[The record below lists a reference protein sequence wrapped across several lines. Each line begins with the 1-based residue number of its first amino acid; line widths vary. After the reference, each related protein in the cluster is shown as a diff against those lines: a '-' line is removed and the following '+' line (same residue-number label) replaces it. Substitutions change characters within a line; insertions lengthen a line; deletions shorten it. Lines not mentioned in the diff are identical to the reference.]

1 MKAIAKTAGV
11 AALSVAM
18 LTAATVDSA
27 EASRRG
33 RIVGGVA
40 AGLIAG
46 AIIAGA
52 AANANARERVYVRDC
67 GEFRR
72 NARYNENIGRP
83 GRAQYWWDRYA
94 ECRGE

>member
-1 MKAIAKTAGV
+1 MNSFAKTASV

-18 LTAATVDSA
+18 LTAVSVDQSQA
-27 EASRRG
+27 ASRRV
-33 RIVGGVA
+33 IGGVA
-40 AGLIAG
+40 AGIVAG

-52 AANANARERVYVRDC
+52 AASANARERVYVRDC
-67 GEFRR
+67 SEFRR
-72 NARYNENIGRP
+72 NARYNENIGRN

>member
-1 MKAIAKTAGV
+1 MNIAKTAGV

-18 LTAATVDSA
+18 LATVTIDSA
-27 EASRRG
+27 EAARRG
-33 RIVGGVA
+33 RVVGGI
-40 AGLIAG
+40 IAG
-46 AIIAGA
+46 AAIATIIAGA
-52 AANANARERVYVRDC
+52 AASANARERVYVRDC

>member
-1 MKAIAKTAGV
+1 MKAIAKTASV
-11 AALSVAM
+11 AALSIAM
-18 LTAATVDSA
+18 LSAVAVDNA
-27 EASRRG
+27 EARRG

-52 AANANARERVYVRDC
+52 AASANASPRTYVRDC
-67 GEFRR
+67 SEYRR
-72 NARYNENIGRP
+72 NARYNEEIGRNS
-83 GRAQYWWDRYA
+83 RARYWWERYA

>member
-1 MKAIAKTAGV
+1 MKSIAKTAGI

-18 LTAATVDSA
+18 LTAVSVDNA
-27 EASRRG
+27 EAARRG

-40 AGLIAG
+40 VGLIAG

-67 GEFRR
+67 SEFRR
-72 NARYNENIGRP
+72 NARYNENIGRSS
-83 GRAQYWWDRYA
+83 RAQYWWDRYA

>member
-1 MKAIAKTAGV
+1 MKSIAKTAGV

-18 LTAATVDSA
+18 LATVTIDSA
-27 EASRRG
+27 EAARRG

-52 AANANARERVYVRDC
+52 AASANAREGGYYRSCSQY
-67 GEFRR
+67 RR
-72 NARYNENIGRP
+72 NAQYNEDIGRP

>member
-1 MKAIAKTAGV
+1 MNIAKTAGV

-18 LTAATVDSA
+18 LATVTIDSA
-27 EASRRG
+27 EAARRG
-33 RIVGGVA
+33 RVVGGI
-40 AGLIAG
+40 IAG
-46 AIIAGA
+46 AAIATIIAGA
-52 AANANARERVYVRDC
+52 AAANARERVYVRDC

>member
-1 MKAIAKTAGV
+1 MNIAKTAGV

-18 LTAATVDSA
+18 LTAVSVDQSQA
-27 EASRRG
+27 QSRR
-33 RIVGGVA
+33 VLGGIA
-40 AGLIAG
+40 AGVVVG
-46 AIIAGA
+46 TIIAGA
-52 AANANARERVYVRDC
+52 AAANARERVYVSDC
-67 GEFRR
+67 SQYRR